1 MLTKEIKRDS
11 YIQKLRSS
19 QHNGLIK
26 VITGMR
32 RCGKTYLL
40 MKLFYDCLR
49 LNGVSAD
56 HIIRIA
62 LDDRQNK
69 ELRNPDAMLAYI
81 TNKTSDDTPYYVFI
95 DEVQMMDSFVDVLN
109 SFLHRNNLDVYVTG
123 SNSKFLSS
131 DIVTEFRGRSHQ
143 IRVYPLSFAEFMS
156 VYDNNKQEGWN
167 EFWRFGGLPQ
177 VVLMNTEEEKF
188 AFLQSVFENTYKRD
202 IIERHAIRKQSELD
216 AITKVLASSVGSLI
230 STRKLSQ
237 TFQSVTR
244 SSISATTIDKYISYL
259 KDSFLIEEA
268 LRYDIKGRKY
278 IGSPLKYYF
287 TDIGIRNALLGF
299 RQLEE
304 THIMENIIYT
314 ELKRL
319 GFQVDI
325 GSVQISETDKQGNYV
340 RKQTEVDFVINRA
353 SRRLYIQ
360 SVLALPTREKTLQ
373 EEKSLLNIPDAFS
386 KVILVGGSTIPWYTE
401 EGVRVIGVLDLLLDP
416 ERVLLHMY

>member
-11 YIQKLRSS
+11 YIQKLCSS

-40 MKLFYDCLR
+40 MKLFYDYLL

-81 TNKTSDDTPYYVFI
+81 QNKTTDDTPYYVFI

-156 VYDNNKQEGWN
+156 VYDGNKQEGWN

-237 TFQSVTR
+237 TFQTVTR
-244 SSISATTIDKYISYL
+244 SSISAATIDKYISYL

-268 LRYDIKGRKY
+268 FRYDIKGRKY

-314 ELKRL
+314 EFKRL

-325 GSVQISETDKQGNYV
+325 GNVQISETDKQGNYV

-401 EGVRVIGVLDLLLDP
+401 EGVRVIGVLDFLLDP
-416 ERVLLHMY
+416 ERVLLHM

>member
-19 QHNGLIK
+19 EHNGLIK

-49 LNGVSAD
+49 SNGVSAD

-69 ELRNPDAMLAYI
+69 ELRNPDAMLTYI
-81 TNKTSDDTPYYVFI
+81 KNKTPDDAPYYVFI

-156 VYDNNKQEGWN
+156 VYDGNKQEGWN

-216 AITKVLASSVGSLI
+216 AITKVLASSVGALV

-244 SSISATTIDKYISYL
+244 SSISATTIDKYVSYL

-314 ELKRL
+314 QLKRL

-401 EGVRVIGVLDLLLDP
+401 EGVRVIGVLDFLLDP
-416 ERVLLHMY
+416 ERVLLHM

>member
-1 MLTKEIKRDS
+1 MLIKEIKRDS

-40 MKLFYDCLR
+40 MKLFYDYLL

-69 ELRNPDAMLAYI
+69 DLRNPDAMLTYI
-81 TNKTSDDTPYYVFI
+81 KNKTPDDTPYYIFI

-109 SFLHRNNLDVYVTG
+109 SFLHRNNLDMYVTG

-156 VYDNNKQEGWN
+156 VYDSNKQEGWN

-202 IIERHAIRKQSELD
+202 IIERHAIRKQSDLD

-244 SSISATTIDKYISYL
+244 SSISAATIDKYISYL
-259 KDSFLIEEA
+259 KDAFLIEEA

-287 TDIGIRNALLGF
+287 ADIGIRNALLGF

-325 GSVQISETDKQGNYV
+325 GNVQISETDKHGKYV

-401 EGVRVIGVLDLLLDP
+401 EGVRVIGVLDFLLDP
-416 ERVLLHMY
+416 ERVLLHM

>member
-11 YIQKLRSS
+11 YIQKLCSS

-40 MKLFYDCLR
+40 MKLFYDYLL

-81 TNKTSDDTPYYVFI
+81 KNKTPDDTPYYVFI
-95 DEVQMMDSFVDVLN
+95 DEVQMMDGFVDVLN

-156 VYDNNKQEGWN
+156 VYDGNKQEGWN

-237 TFQSVTR
+237 TFQTVTH
-244 SSISATTIDKYISYL
+244 SSISAATIDKYLSYL

-268 LRYDIKGRKY
+268 FRYNIKGRKY

-314 ELKRL
+314 EFKRL

-325 GSVQISETDKQGNYV
+325 GNVQISETDKQGNYV

-401 EGVRVIGVLDLLLDP
+401 EGVRVIGVLDFLLDP
-416 ERVLLHMY
+416 ERVLLHM